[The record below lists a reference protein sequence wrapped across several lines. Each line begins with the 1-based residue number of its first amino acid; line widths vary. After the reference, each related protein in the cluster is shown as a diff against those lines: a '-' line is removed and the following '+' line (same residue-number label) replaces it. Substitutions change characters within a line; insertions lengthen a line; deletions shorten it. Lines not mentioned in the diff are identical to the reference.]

1 MQINEKK
8 TKAMEFNC
16 SKKFQFSTELKF
28 NNSKID
34 IETQTKLL
42 GTIVTNK
49 LSWDAKTNDVVKKTN
64 ARMQILHAISKFGA
78 PINDMKE
85 IYFSYIRSLLEQ
97 SCNVWHTSLTKENEE
112 NLERVQKSALK
123 IILKNNYYDYANA
136 CSKLD
141 ITDLKT
147 RRQQLFERFTLQN
160 INHPLMKEYF
170 IENNKNAYSLRNPE
184 KFKVTQ
190 SKSERFRKSTVIQMQ
205 YAANNLYK
213 QGKIP

>member
-1 MQINEKK
+1 MMQIHEKK
-8 TKAMEFNC
+8 TKAMVFNFT
-16 SKKFQFSTELKF
+16 KKYQFSTDLKL

-49 LSWDAKTNDVVKKTN
+49 LSWDANTNNIVKKAN
-64 ARMQILHAISKFGA
+64 ARMQILHTISKFGA

-123 IILKNNYYDYANA
+123 IILKNNYCDYENA

-147 RRQQLFERFTLQN
+147 RR
-160 INHPLMKEYF
+160 K
-170 IENNKNAYSLRNPE
+170 
-184 KFKVTQ
+184 
-190 SKSERFRKSTVIQMQ
+190 
-205 YAANNLYK
+205 
-213 QGKIP
+213 